1 MTKEITEVGQEAPET
16 DATVTGP
23 GVSISTDEL
32 AGATTDGD
40 PESKHTAQDSAAP
53 AMLNVA
59 GATPEIYPDDTTDD
73 LQILLGEFEG
83 PLDLLLHLIRQE
95 QVSIYDIP
103 VAKITDEYLRYL
115 QLMQEMDI
123 AVAGDF
129 LVMAATLIELKTKML
144 LPRDPFAPAEAEED
158 DPRRDLVDQL
168 LEYQKYKA
176 AAQMLWSRAT
186 VERAIFRRA
195 ELETD
200 KNNPEVAVGVFD
212 LLRVFNEIL
221 ARHKEEVMMEIERE
235 EISMTEMLERLR
247 NMVMSAGELNL
258 RVFFERARSRR
269 ELVLAFLSVLELV
282 RTTEIRLFQPQTFG
296 EIVARVAS

>member
-1 MTKEITEVGQEAPET
+1 ME
-16 DATVTGP
+16 D
-23 GVSISTDEL
+23 
-32 AGATTDGD
+32 TTDTVHSEG
-40 PESKHTAQDSAAP
+40 AAP
-53 AMLNVA
+53 AKIESTATRGGRDARGPSEESLPAVMINVA
-59 GATPEIYPDDTTDD
+59 GAGAEILPDLENDD
-73 LQILLGEFEG
+73 LKIVLGEFEG

-95 QVSIYDIP
+95 QISIYDIP
-103 VAKITDEYLRYL
+103 VARITDAYLKYL
-115 QLMQEMDI
+115 QSMQELDI

-144 LPRDPFAPAEAEED
+144 LPRDPFAAADAEEE
-158 DPRRDLVDQL
+158 DPRLDLVNQL

-186 VERAIFRRA
+186 VERAIFKRA

-200 KNNPEVAVGVFD
+200 KNNPEVVVGVFD

-221 ARHKEEVMMEIERE
+221 ARHKEEVLLEIERE
-235 EISMTEMLERLR
+235 EITMAEMLERLR

-258 RVFFERARSRR
+258 RVFFERAASRR

-282 RTTEIRLFQPQTFG
+282 RTTEVRLFQQQTFG
-296 EIVARVAS
+296 EIIARAAN

>member
-1 MTKEITEVGQEAPET
+1 MDETPET
-16 DATVTGP
+16 IE
-23 GVSISTDEL
+23 SINGDDL
-32 AGATTDGD
+32 AVPPT
-40 PESKHTAQDSAAP
+40 
-53 AMLNVA
+53 LNVA
-59 GATPEIYPDDTTDD
+59 GSKPELIPDTHSDD
-73 LQILLGEFEG
+73 LKIVMGEFEG

-103 VAKITDEYLRYL
+103 VARITDEYLRYL
-115 QLMQEMDI
+115 HLMQDLDM

-144 LPRDPFAPAEAEED
+144 LPRDPFATAEEEE
-158 DPRRDLVDQL
+158 DPRKELVDQL

-186 VERAIFRRA
+186 VERAVFKRA

-200 KNNPEVAVGVFD
+200 KNNPEVVVGVFD
-212 LLRVFNEIL
+212 LLKVFQEIL
-221 ARHKEEVMMEIERE
+221 ARHKDEVLLEIERE
-235 EISMTEMLERLR
+235 EISMAEMLERLR

-282 RTTEIRLFQPQTFG
+282 RTTEIRLIQRETFG
-296 EIVARVAS
+296 DILASAAS

>member
-1 MTKEITEVGQEAPET
+1 MDETKDAVSGEAPAPT
-16 DATVTGP
+16 SVDRIPTRSGRDARGP
-23 GVSISTDEL
+23 SEEQT
-32 AGATTDGD
+32 
-40 PESKHTAQDSAAP
+40 P
-53 AMLNVA
+53 AMMINVA
-59 GATPEIYPDDTTDD
+59 GASPEIYPDLESDD
-73 LQILLGEFEG
+73 LKIVLGEFEG

-103 VAKITDEYLRYL
+103 IARITDAYLKYL
-115 QLMQEMDI
+115 QLMQELDI

-144 LPRDPFAPAEAEED
+144 LPRDPFAAAEGQEED
-158 DPRRDLVDQL
+158 ARLDLVNQL

-186 VERAIFRRA
+186 VERAIFKRA

-200 KNNPEVAVGVFD
+200 KNNPEVVVGVFD

-221 ARHKEEVMMEIERE
+221 ARHKEEVLLEIERE
-235 EISMTEMLERLR
+235 EITMAEMLERLR

-258 RVFFERARSRR
+258 RVFFERAASRR

-282 RTTEIRLFQPQTFG
+282 RTSEVRLFQQQTFG
-296 EIVARVAS
+296 EIIARVAS

>member
-1 MTKEITEVGQEAPET
+1 MEET
-16 DATVTGP
+16 
-23 GVSISTDEL
+23 
-32 AGATTDGD
+32 
-40 PESKHTAQDSAAP
+40 PESIEAKAHEDVKLPTTI
-53 AMLNVA
+53 NVA
-59 GATPEIYPDDTTDD
+59 GSTPELVADSHSDD
-73 LQILLGEFEG
+73 LKIVMGEFEG

-103 VAKITDEYLRYL
+103 VARITDQYLRYL
-115 QLMQEMDI
+115 QLMQNLDM

-144 LPRDPFAPAEAEED
+144 LPRDPFAPAEEEA
-158 DPRRDLVDQL
+158 DPRHELVDQL

-186 VERAIFRRA
+186 VERAVFKRA

-200 KNNPEVAVGVFD
+200 KNNPEVVVGIFD
-212 LLRVFNEIL
+212 LLKVFQEIL
-221 ARHKEEVMMEIERE
+221 ARHKDEVLLEIERD
-235 EISMTEMLERLR
+235 EISMSEMIERLR
-247 NMVMSAGELNL
+247 NMVMSSGELNL

-282 RTTEIRLFQPQTFG
+282 RTTEIRLIQRETFG
-296 EIVARVAS
+296 DILARVSS